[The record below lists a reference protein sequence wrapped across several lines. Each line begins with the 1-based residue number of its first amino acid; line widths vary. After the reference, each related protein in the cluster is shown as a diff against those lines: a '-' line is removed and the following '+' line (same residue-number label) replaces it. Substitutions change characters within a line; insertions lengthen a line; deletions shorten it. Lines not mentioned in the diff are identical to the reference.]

1 MLELADGIAGGVVD
15 PYHAQDTSQAGDIPD
30 VARAEGR
37 QAGQEVDPSVTHE
50 APLVFRPEE
59 TDEKFGQEEKT
70 EGVVV
75 DADDLGYL
83 GRQYEDGIGQ
93 KADQHDDREDQ
104 QGGLIQ
110 VGFVVVFEFQ
120 PGGIYF

>member
-1 MLELADGIAGGVVD
+1 MGGR
-15 PYHAQDTSQAGDIPD
+15 T
-30 VARAEGR
+30 
-37 QAGQEVDPSVTHE
+37 
-50 APLVFRPEE
+50 
-59 TDEKFGQEEKT
+59 EEKGGT
-70 EGVVV
+70 VGMGEKTGGVVV

-93 KADQHDDREDQ
+93 KADQHHDREDQ